1 MEHTI
6 AIDLPPGYRIADV
19 LTFHGRDTEGV
30 AEQVDAHGLRK
41 GVLLD
46 GVPTLLDIAFD
57 GDSAHCRIVFDA
69 PLTQADAPSADGRS
83 AESAQSRQ
91 PSQPHLP
98 PPPAA
103 SHLQALAHD
112 ALLNVLGLRIDPA
125 DFAAFARDDAML
137 GPVLARQPGLRI
149 IQSATVFEALTWAI
163 IGQQINLS
171 FAIALRRTLILQAGR
186 RHASGLWCYPEARD
200 VARLDIEQLTSRK
213 FSQAKADTILRV
225 ARMIED
231 GSLSLDRTRDP
242 LEVGRELLAI
252 KGIGP
257 WTVNYVLLRG
267 FGYPDCSLHG
277 DVAVR
282 AALHQLG
289 GGDARPSVP
298 EAERL
303 LERYQPHRTMA
314 AAYLWAS
321 LGDKPDPAA

>member
-1 MEHTI
+1 MDQTVV
-6 AIDLPPGYRIADV
+6 IDLPSGYRIADV
-19 LTFHGRDTEGV
+19 LAFHGRDAEGV
-30 AEQVDAHGLRK
+30 AEQVETHGLRK

-46 GVPTLLDIAFD
+46 GIPTLFDITFD
-57 GDSAHCRIVFDA
+57 SDSACCRIKFDVPGTESDAAATNGA
-69 PLTQADAPSADGRS
+69 PA
-83 AESAQSRQ
+83 
-91 PSQPHLP
+91 LP
-98 PPPAA
+98 AR
-103 SHLQALAHD
+103 LQTLAHD
-112 ALLNVLGLRIDPA
+112 ALLNILGLRLDPA
-125 DFAAFARDDAML
+125 PFAVFARDDALL

-149 IQSATVFEALTWAI
+149 VQSATVFEALTWAI
-163 IGQQINLS
+163 IGQQINL
-171 FAIALRRTLILQAGR
+171 AIALRRTLILQAGR

-225 ARMIED
+225 ARMAED
-231 GSLSLDRTRDP
+231 GALSLDRTRDP
-242 LEVGRELLAI
+242 AEVSRELLAI

-289 GGDARPSVP
+289 ASPERPSVQQ
-298 EAERL
+298 AEHL
-303 LERYQPHRTMA
+303 LQRYQPHRTMA

-321 LGDKPDPAA
+321 LGEKPNPAA